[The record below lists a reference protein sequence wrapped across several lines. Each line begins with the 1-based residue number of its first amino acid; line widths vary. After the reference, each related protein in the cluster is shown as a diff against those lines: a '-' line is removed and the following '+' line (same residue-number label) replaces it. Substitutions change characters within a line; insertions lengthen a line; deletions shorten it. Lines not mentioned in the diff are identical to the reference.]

1 MKALEGHRMDRM
13 DRTELMATLH
23 LGFRFVV
30 LCLMA
35 FGGLVTLIP
44 VY

>member
-1 MKALEGHRMDRM
+1 MERMDRN
-13 DRTELMATLH
+13 ELMATLH
-23 LGFRFVV
+23 LGFRFAV

-35 FGGLVTLIP
+35 FGGLATLIP

>member
-1 MKALEGHRMDRM
+1 MEGHFM

-23 LGFRFVV
+23 LGFRLAV

-35 FGGLVTLIP
+35 FGGLVAMIP
-44 VY
+44 AR